1 MESEEKIKG
10 LIMGIGAIAELLKIY
25 RDSLL
30 ANGFTREE
38 AFILCQDLEQMVFET
53 AGGNRND
60 ED

>member
-1 MESEEKIKG
+1 MDAEEKIKN
-10 LIMGIGAIAELLKIY
+10 LITGIGAIAELLKLY

-38 AFILCQDLEQMVFET
+38 AFCLCQDLEQMVFSAAT
-53 AGGNRND
+53 GGNN